1 MAIVFGGDMAIEICK
16 KLNIPLV
23 HFSFPNTRRA
33 GLSDTPNLG
42 FKGMLS
48 LVESLIN
55 EVLFND
61 V

>member
-1 MAIVFGGDMAIEICK
+1 MAIEICK

-55 EVLFND
+55 RVLFND